1 MERIDVI
8 NINTNQVVSQL
19 EVPESIKKYFDFKNA
34 KYILHEY
41 VVAYLANQRQG
52 THSTKT
58 RAEVRGGGRKP
69 WVQKHTGRARQGS
82 IRSPLW
88 RKGGIVFGPKPRD
101 YYIQIPKKKKRLAKY
116 LALAEKIKT
125 NNLVVVE
132 NFELKTHKTK
142 DVKDILDKLGLDSKK
157 VLIVDKEFNENVKLA
172 TRNLDRVEISRVS
185 DLNAYTLLNNDKII
199 ITKEALLCL

>member
-1 MERIDVI
+1 MEKLDVI

-19 EVPESIKKYFDFKNA
+19 EIPQSIKKYFDFKNA
-34 KYILHEY
+34 KFILHEY

-52 THSTKT
+52 THNTKT

-116 LALAEKIKT
+116 LALVEKIKS
-125 NNLVVVE
+125 NNLIVVE
-132 NFELKTHKTK
+132 DFNLESHKTK
-142 DVKDILDKLGLDSKK
+142 NVKEIFNKLGLDSNK
-157 VLIVDKEFNENVKLA
+157 VLIVDKEFSENVKLA
-172 TRNLDRVEISRVS
+172 TRNLEKVEISRVS
-185 DLNAYTLLNNDKII
+185 DLNAYNLLNSDKII
-199 ITKEALLCL
+199 ITREAWLCL